1 MKTQSELG
9 SNTIGT
15 GLSPAQGPRAY
26 GVQGTKQLLRG
37 LALAAVLMVP
47 CLTLAAGP
55 ASVDLGTAGHFT
67 ILSGAAITT
76 TGGGVI
82 TGDVG
87 ASPIAGSA
95 IGIPPPQVNGII
107 YAVDSTGT
115 AGPNVIVDPGLL
127 TTAKGDL
134 TTAYNSAAG
143 RTPVPTGTF
152 LNPNG
157 GNLGGQVLVPGLYKI
172 TGTTLISGAN
182 LTLVGGPND
191 VWIFQC
197 AQDLQ
202 VGVGMQVILTG
213 GALAVNVF
221 WQVGTSAVLGTS
233 SVMKGT
239 IMADQ
244 SITMNTSSTLEG
256 RALARIAGVT
266 FNGTSGSLPLAV
278 LTVVASPTNG
288 GSVTGSGSFLVG
300 STNPISATASNL
312 WEFVAWNDGN
322 TNNARNIVLLSNTTY
337 TAFFVNTNLPLVPL
351 LVLANPTN
359 GGAVTGSGS
368 YLVGTPVQI
377 TATAS
382 NGWRFTQWDDAVTNN
397 PRTVV
402 VPVGGATNTADF
414 VTSVPRAYFQ
424 DSSGQ
429 LASWVLNSTGGI
441 ASASLLGNPS
451 GWVLAAAG
459 DINGDGTSDLI
470 FETGAGDVAILF
482 MNADG
487 SVLSGRQILS
497 FNIDPMWQIAAA
509 GDWAGTGNAQIF
521 FQMATGQTAYW
532 VLTTNG
538 DLINSVYMG
547 NMGAWK
553 LRGVGYLFING
564 DPKAELLWQ
573 DPAGHFAVWFHQPD
587 NSVASMLLPYSV
599 GGWVLHGVV
608 DIDGGGVSDLLWQD
622 SSGNVANWFMNTN
635 GVLQSAGF
643 MGNTGGWKL
652 KAAGR

>member
-1 MKTQSELG
+1 MKTQAALG
-9 SNTIGT
+9 SNTTGT
-15 GLSPAQGPRAY
+15 GLSPARNPRAY
-26 GVQGTKQLLRG
+26 GVQGTQQLLRG

-47 CLTLAAGP
+47 CMTLAAGP
-55 ASVDLGTAGHFT
+55 ATVNLGSAGHFA

-95 IGIPPPQVNGII
+95 IGIPPVQVNGII
-107 YAVDSTGT
+107 YAVDATGT
-115 AGPNVIVDPGLL
+115 AAANVIVDPALL
-127 TTAKGDL
+127 TAAKGDL

-157 GNLGGQVLVPGLYKI
+157 GNLGGLSLAPGLYKI
-172 TGTTLISGAN
+172 TTTALITGSD

-197 AQDLQ
+197 DQDLQ
-202 VGVGMQVILTG
+202 LGSGIHVILTG

-233 SVMKGT
+233 SVMQGT

-244 SITMNTSSTLEG
+244 SVTMNTSSTLEG

-266 FNGTSGSLPLAV
+266 FNGASGTLPMAL
-278 LTVVASPTNG
+278 LTVMASPTNG
-288 GSVTGSGSFLVG
+288 GAVTGSGSFLVG

-322 TNNARNIVLLSNTTY
+322 TNHLRNVVLLGNTTY
-337 TAFFVNTNLPLVPL
+337 TAFFVNTNLATVPL

-377 TATAS
+377 AATAAS
-382 NGWRFTQWDDAVTNN
+382 GWRFTQWDDAVTNN

-414 VTSVPRAYFQ
+414 VTSEPRAYFE
-424 DSSGQ
+424 DASGQ
-429 LASWVLNSTGGI
+429 LASWVLNSTGGVV
-441 ASASLLGNPS
+441 SASVIANLG

-470 FETGAGDVAILF
+470 FESGEGDVAF
-482 MNADG
+482 WMMNAEG
-487 SVLSGRQILS
+487 TARSTRQVLAYD
-497 FNIDPMWQIAAA
+497 IDPVWRIAAA
-509 GDWAGTGNAQIF
+509 GDWAGTGNAQLF
-521 FQMATGQTAYW
+521 FQEASGKTAYW

-538 DLINSVYMG
+538 DFVTSVYMG
-547 NMGAWK
+547 NMGSWK

-564 DPKAELLWQ
+564 DPRAELLWQ
-573 DPAGHFAVWFHQPD
+573 DPAGHFAVWYHQPD
-587 NSVASMLLPYSV
+587 NSVASMLLPFSL

-622 SSGNVANWFMNTN
+622 AQGNVANWFMNVN
-635 GVLQSAGF
+635 GVPQSAGF